1 MSSNENNPMM
11 KVTVYTAPWCRDCHV
26 AKRWLNQN
34 NIAYHE
40 INIEETPGAAEEVIQ
55 QTGKRAIPQ
64 FVINGAWVQPYILE
78 KGSSMPRWRSS
89 SASLSLKL
97 FQKKI
102 IRARG
107 RRSFSRVFCSPE
119 VLTARPWHSPA

>member
-34 NIAYHE
+34 NIAYQE

-64 FVINGAWVQPYILE
+64 FVINGAWVQPYIPGE
-78 KGSSMPRWRSS
+78 GFKYAEM
-89 SASLSLKL
+89 AEL
-97 FQKKI
+97 FGISQ
-102 IRARG
+102 
-107 RRSFSRVFCSPE
+107 P
-119 VLTARPWHSPA
+119 